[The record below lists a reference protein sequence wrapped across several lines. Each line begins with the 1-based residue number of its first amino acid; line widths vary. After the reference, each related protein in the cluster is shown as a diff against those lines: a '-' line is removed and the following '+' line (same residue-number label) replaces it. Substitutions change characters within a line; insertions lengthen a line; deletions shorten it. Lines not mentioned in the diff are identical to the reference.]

1 VISCLSGAL
10 LQAAKKQGF
19 GMKRREFIALLGSG
33 AVAALSAAHAQQN
46 RLKHVGILMGYA
58 QDDPDTQSRMHAFSE
73 AFEQLGWKD
82 GRNVA
87 LTYRF
92 GVGELDRVRSYAKE
106 LVGLNPDLI
115 VCETTPTLKAVADQT
130 STIPVVFVS
139 VSDPV
144 SNGFVTELA
153 RPGGNITGFT
163 NFEATM
169 GGKWIELL
177 KKIAPLSTRVG
188 IIFNPETAPGGGS
201 FFLKSVAASAP
212 MLGVEVL
219 PFPVHSDDEIE
230 RAVTGL
236 GREPGG
242 GLIVMLDVF
251 TAVHRP
257 AIIAQ
262 AAANRVPAIYPWRFC
277 AADGGLVSYGVDVT
291 DLHRRAAGYADRILK
306 GARPA
311 DLPVQQPTKF
321 ELVVNLKTAKALD
334 IEVSPM
340 LLATADEII
349 E

>member
-1 VISCLSGAL
+1 
-10 LQAAKKQGF
+10 
-19 GMKRREFIALLGSG
+19 MRRREFITLIGG
-33 AVAALSAAHAQQN
+33 AAVLASNPARAQAE
-46 RLKHVGILMGYA
+46 RVRHIGILMGYA
-58 QDDPDTQSRMHAFSE
+58 EDDVDTQARMKAFRE
-73 AFEQLGWKD
+73 AFERLGWHD

-87 LTYRF
+87 ITYRF

-106 LVGLNPDLI
+106 LVGSNPDLI

-130 STIPVVFVS
+130 STIPIVFVS
-139 VSDPV
+139 VTDPV
-144 SNGFVTELA
+144 SNGFVADLA

-163 NFEATM
+163 NFESTM

-177 KKIAPLSTRVG
+177 KKIAPSSARVG
-188 IIFNPETAPGGGS
+188 IIFNPDTAPGGGG
-201 FFLKSVAASAP
+201 FFLKSAAASAP
-212 MLGVEVL
+212 ALAVEVL
-219 PFPVHSDDEIE
+219 PFPVRSEEEIE

-236 GREPGG
+236 GREPGA

-251 TAVHRP
+251 NAVHRP

-262 AAANRVPAIYPWRFC
+262 AAANRVPTIFPWRFG
-277 AADGGLVSYGVDVT
+277 ATDGGLVSYGVDVA
-291 DLHRRAAGYADRILK
+291 DLHRRAAAYVDRILK

-321 ELVVNLKTAKALD
+321 ELVVNLKTAKALG
-334 IEVSPM
+334 IEVSPT

>member
-1 VISCLSGAL
+1 
-10 LQAAKKQGF
+10 
-19 GMKRREFIALLGSG
+19 MKRREFIILIGGA
-33 AVAALSAAHAQQN
+33 AVAASGPARAQTD
-46 RLKHVGILMGYA
+46 RVRHIGILMGYA
-58 QDDPDTQSRMHAFSE
+58 EDDPDTRARMKAFRE

-87 LTYRF
+87 IVYRF
-92 GVGELDRVRSYAKE
+92 GVGDIDRVRGYARE

-130 STIPVVFVS
+130 GTIPIVFVS
-139 VSDPV
+139 VTDPV
-144 SNGFVTELA
+144 SNGFVAELA

-169 GGKWIELL
+169 GGKWVELL
-177 KKIAPLSTRVG
+177 KKIAPASARAGVL
-188 IIFNPETAPGGGS
+188 FNPDTAPGGGS

-212 MLGVEVL
+212 ALQVEVL
-219 PFPVHSDDEIE
+219 PLPVRSDDEIG
-230 RAVTGL
+230 RAVAGL
-236 GREPGG
+236 GRAPAG

-262 AAANRVPAIYPWRFC
+262 AAVSRVPAVFPWRFG
-277 AADGGLVSYGVDVT
+277 ATDGGLASYGVDVV
-291 DLHRRAAGYADRILK
+291 DLHRRAAAYVDRILK
-306 GARPA
+306 GASPA
-311 DLPVQQPTKF
+311 NLPVQQPTKF
-321 ELVVNLKTAKALD
+321 ELVINLKTAKALG
-334 IEVSPM
+334 IEVSPT

>member
-1 VISCLSGAL
+1 
-10 LQAAKKQGF
+10 
-19 GMKRREFIALLGSG
+19 MKRRAFIALVG
-33 AVAALSAAHAQQN
+33 AAAAAASSPARAQAD
-46 RLKHVGILMGYA
+46 RVRHVGILMGYA
-58 QDDPDTQSRMHAFSE
+58 EDESDTRSRVAAFTE

-82 GRNVA
+82 GRNVQI
-87 LTYRF
+87 TYRF
-92 GVGELDRVRSYAKE
+92 GVGDIDRVQRYARE
-106 LVGLNPDLI
+106 LVGSKPDLI

-130 STIPVVFVS
+130 KTIPIVFVS
-139 VSDPV
+139 VTDPV

-177 KKIAPLSTRVG
+177 KNIAPGSNRAGV
-188 IIFNPETAPGGGS
+188 IFNPDTAPGGGS

-212 MLGVEVL
+212 ALQVEVL
-219 PFPVHSDDEIE
+219 PFPVRSDDEIG
-230 RAVTGL
+230 RVIAGL

-242 GLIVMLDVF
+242 GLIVMLDIF
-251 TAVHRP
+251 AAVHRP

-262 AAANRVPAIYPWRFC
+262 AATHRVPAVFPWRFG
-277 AADGGLVSYGVDVT
+277 ATDGGLVAYGVDVV

-311 DLPVQQPTKF
+311 ELPVQQPTKF
-321 ELVVNLKTAKALD
+321 ELIINLKTAKALG
-334 IEVSPM
+334 IEVSPT

>member
-1 VISCLSGAL
+1 
-10 LQAAKKQGF
+10 
-19 GMKRREFIALLGSG
+19 MKRREFITLIGGAA
-33 AVAALSAAHAQQN
+33 AVASGTARAQADHL
-46 RLKHVGILMGYA
+46 RHIGILMGSA
-58 QDDPDTQSRMHAFSE
+58 QDDPDTQARMNAFRE

-87 LTYRF
+87 ITYRF
-92 GVGELDRVRSYAKE
+92 GVGELDRVRAYAKE
-106 LVGLNPDLI
+106 LVELKPDLI

-130 STIPVVFVS
+130 TTIPIVFVS
-139 VSDPV
+139 VTDPV

-163 NFEATM
+163 NFETTM

-177 KKIAPLSTRVG
+177 KKIAPGSSRVG
-188 IIFNPETAPGGGS
+188 VIFNPQTAPGGGG

-212 MLGVEVL
+212 ALQVEVL
-219 PFPVHSDDEIE
+219 PFPVHGDDEIE
-230 RAVTGL
+230 RAVSGL
-236 GREPGG
+236 GHEPGG

-262 AAANRVPAIYPWRFC
+262 AAANRVPAIFPWRFG
-277 AADGGLVSYGVDVT
+277 ATDGGLVSYGVDVA
-291 DLHRRAAGYADRILK
+291 DMHRRAAGYVDRILK
-306 GARPA
+306 GASPA

-321 ELVVNLKTAKALD
+321 ELVINLKTAKALG
-334 IEVSPM
+334 IEVSPT
-340 LLATADEII
+340 LLATADEVI

>member
-1 VISCLSGAL
+1 
-10 LQAAKKQGF
+10 
-19 GMKRREFIALLGSG
+19 MKRREFITFIGGA
-33 AVAALSAAHAQQN
+33 AVAASGPARAETDRVRHI
-46 RLKHVGILMGYA
+46 GILMGYA
-58 QDDPDTQSRMHAFSE
+58 EDDPDTRARMKAFRE

-87 LTYRF
+87 IVYRF
-92 GVGELDRVRSYAKE
+92 GVGDIDRVRDHARE

-130 STIPVVFVS
+130 TTIPIVFVS
-139 VSDPV
+139 VTDPV
-144 SNGFVTELA
+144 SNGFVAELA

-169 GGKWIELL
+169 GGKWVELL
-177 KKIAPLSTRVG
+177 KKIAPSTARAGVL
-188 IIFNPETAPGGGS
+188 FNPDTAPGGGS

-212 MLGVEVL
+212 ALQVEVL
-219 PFPVHSDDEIE
+219 PLPVRSDDEIG
-230 RAVTGL
+230 RAIAGL
-236 GREPGG
+236 ASGPGG

-262 AAANRVPAIYPWRFC
+262 AAVSRVPAVFPWRFG
-277 AADGGLVSYGVDVT
+277 ATDGGLASYGVDVV
-291 DLHRRAAGYADRILK
+291 DLHRRAAAYVDRILK
-306 GARPA
+306 GASPA
-311 DLPVQQPTKF
+311 NLPVQQPTKF
-321 ELVVNLKTAKALD
+321 ELVINLKTAKALG
-334 IEVSPM
+334 IEVSPT